1 MLQCH
6 ALVLR
11 SRNPIRRWLGDKS
24 RILEAGKSSTNPTF
38 KLFTHHPHSHPPFH
52 SSCTL
57 QANNSDSSYRHCVC
71 DRDIIKS
78 TEIHSFVPI
87 IVLRG
92 QQAGVGSY
100 LHTAVIS
107 VHDVKN
113 INPILYILLNRA
125 SFDNTSTMRLSQT
138 PPTLLCLLCV
148 LLSHTKFVKALPT
161 RNEILESLG
170 YGYIAKRNIP
180 CGEQGSYTC
189 TGAQAC
195 YTNEAQVAYCSVPG
209 ETIETG
215 GIGGY
220 AVYTTTYTETDYL
233 LRTST
238 WTSSWNAAPTTWLPT
253 ATSTW
258 APAVTAPVICD
269 TSQQE
274 TSCGDLC
281 CANWQMCAGANSCV
295 PNPSSGLTSWA
306 YIASTMATTTSTYS
320 APLKVTGSTSTSA
333 STTVPFMPAAT
344 ASGSTFPLTSS
355 STSHGLSGG
364 AIAGIVIGT
373 IAGVILLLLICF
385 CCIVKAGFDGLLAL
399 FGLGSRRNRRSRE
412 RVEVIEERYSRHG
425 SGGASRRDAH
435 TGWFGAG
442 GRPATVSESRR
453 KKSSSGLGGFGAV
466 GAGLLGLAV
475 ILGLKRRHD
484 EKKVMRERRERRE
497 RSDISSNYYTDSYTG
512 TSESSAS
519 SDRRTRDSRHPR
531 R

>member
-1 MLQCH
+1 MF
-6 ALVLR
+6 R

-24 RILEAGKSSTNPTF
+24 RILEAGTSSTNPTF
-38 KLFTHHPHSHPPFH
+38 KLVTHHPHSHPPFH

-57 QANNSDSSYRHCVC
+57 QANNSNSSYRHCVC
-71 DRDIIKS
+71 DRYIIKS

-113 INPILYILLNRA
+113 INSILYILLNRA
-125 SFDNTSTMRLSQT
+125 YFDNTSTMRLSQT
-138 PPTLLCLLCV
+138 PPTLLCLV
-148 LLSHTKFVKALPT
+148 YVFFSHTKSVKALPT

-170 YGYIAKRNIP
+170 YGYIVERDIL
-180 CGEQGSYTC
+180 CGEQGLYTC

-215 GIGGY
+215 GSGGY

-233 LRTST
+233 LQTST

-281 CANWQMCAGANSCV
+281 CANWQICAAANSCV
-295 PNPSSGLTSWA
+295 ANPSSGLTSFA
-306 YIASTMATTTSTYS
+306 YIASTVATTTSTFS
-320 APLKVTGSTSTSA
+320 APLKVTSST
-333 STTVPFMPAAT
+333 STTVPFLPAAT
-344 ASGSTFPLTSS
+344 ASGSTFPLISS
-355 STSHGLSGG
+355 STSSHGLSGG

-385 CCIVKAGFDGLLAL
+385 CCIVKAGLDGLLAL

-453 KKSSSGLGGFGAV
+453 KKPSSGLGGFGAV

-484 EKKVMRERRERRE
+484 EKKVMRERRER
-497 RSDISSNYYTDSYTG
+497 SDISSSYYTNSYTG
-512 TSESSAS
+512 TSESKRSA
-519 SDRRTRDSRHPR
+519 PFN
-531 R
+531 